1 MVQSIKVYDTNC
13 YRSSEERED
22 NPLLLLYQYSLDFW
36 KLLKQKKKELSCVLI
51 MCVCVC
57 VCVFMKEKSEW
68 CLKVIHFYGN
78 ILDYPLPLITFL
90 TSKSPSPYRNLN
102 LLF

>member
-57 VCVFMKEKSEW
+57 VCVYERKVRMVSESHSFLW
-68 CLKVIHFYGN
+68 KYIRLSIAFNNFPHF
-78 ILDYPLPLITFL
+78 
-90 TSKSPSPYRNLN
+90 
-102 LLF
+102 